1 MNRDIKSMD
10 LPELTEALAEL
21 GEPKFRAKQLFTW
34 LHRGARTFDEMT
46 NLQGPAGEAADA
58 V

>member
-34 LHRGARTFDEMT
+34 LHRGA
-46 NLQGPAGEAADA
+46 GPLTR
-58 V
+58 